1 MPRNLSQDR
10 KFQRSSHPLVNAI
23 LFSGSGPGGNTD
35 LSDTAITRR
44 SLVEIAQHAFN
55 LEQQLSIF
63 SQHINSSIQEAPA
76 QPSYIRIHTP
86 PVTEPTVSATDSDDD
101 DVELSEHLNLMTLES
116 SRNRFFGPSS
126 SIMLV
131 KTAVEAQLEIS
142 LKEHEASE
150 YDCTAN
156 RRPEFWTVHP
166 VSPVSA
172 TQMTL
177 TLSLV
182 GVCTS

>member
-1 MPRNLSQDR
+1 MPGNLSQDR
-10 KFQRSSHPLVNAI
+10 KFQRSSYPLVNAI
-23 LFSGSGPGGNTD
+23 LFSGSGPGSNTD

-63 SQHINSSIQEAPA
+63 SQQINSSIQEAPT
-76 QPSYIRIHTP
+76 QPSYFRI
-86 PVTEPTVSATDSDDD
+86 PVTEPTVSAADSDDD

-131 KTAVEAQLEIS
+131 KTVVEAQLEVS
-142 LKEHEASE
+142 LKASE
-150 YDCTAN
+150 YHSTEN

-166 VSPVSA
+166 VSPASA

-182 GVCTS
+182 GVCTI